1 MDNLLSVEEVAEEL
15 HNCSLDAWRNY
26 ESMGKSGDMW
36 NEFRKQ
42 IARDLL
48 ERVNIS
54 RKE

>member
-15 HNCSLDAWRNY
+15 HNCHLDAWRDY
-26 ESMGKSGDMW
+26 GSMGKSGDMW
-36 NEFRKQ
+36 RKFRKQ

-48 ERVNIS
+48 DRVNIS